1 MKVIGEKD
9 RDSNSENLE
18 LDSLD
23 RDIINLLR
31 TDGRMSF
38 REIAQHLDIPE
49 ATTRYR
55 VQRLLRSQIIK
66 ILAWPNPA
74 RTGNSNI
81 IIVWLTVENSYI
93 ETVAETL
100 TQFEEVRFV
109 AITAGSNNIVID
121 VYFEACE
128 KLFPFFQ
135 KLHQIEGII
144 KYESQTI
151 LKLLKAEYK
160 YTLS

>member
-1 MKVIGEKD
+1 MRKNKEP
-9 RDSNSENLE
+9 NLENIE
-18 LDSLD
+18 LDSID
-23 RDIINLLR
+23 REIINLLR
-31 TDGRMSF
+31 IDGRMSF
-38 REIAQHLDIPE
+38 REISQHLDIPE

-55 VQRLLRSQIIK
+55 VQRLLQSEIIK
-66 ILAWPNPA
+66 VLAWPNPA
-74 RTGNSNI
+74 RTENTNI
-81 IIVWLTVENSYI
+81 IIVWLTVENKCI
-93 ETVAETL
+93 EAVAETV

-121 VYFEACE
+121 VYFGTQE

-144 KYESQTI
+144 KYESQTV

>member
-1 MKVIGEKD
+1 MKKSKESGL
-9 RDSNSENLE
+9 ENLE
-18 LDSLD
+18 LDTMD

-31 TDGRMSF
+31 IDGRISF

-55 VQRLLRSQIIK
+55 VQRLLQSEIIK
-66 ILAWPNPA
+66 VLAWPNPA
-74 RTGNSNI
+74 RTENTNI
-81 IIVWLTVENSYI
+81 IIVWLTVENKYI
-93 ETVAETL
+93 EAVAEVL
-100 TQFEEVRFV
+100 TQLEEVRFV
-109 AITAGSNNIVID
+109 AITAGSSNIVID
-121 VYFEACE
+121 VYFGTQE

-144 KYESQTI
+144 KYESQTV

>member
-1 MKVIGEKD
+1 MIVRKD
-9 RDSNSENLE
+9 RFESENLE
-18 LDSLD
+18 LDSTD
-23 RDIINLLR
+23 RDIVDLLR

-38 REIAQHLDIPE
+38 REIARHLDIPE

-55 VQRLLRSQIIK
+55 VQRLLQSETIE
-66 ILAWPNPA
+66 ILARPNPA
-74 RTGNSNI
+74 KMENTNI
-81 IIVWLTVENSYI
+81 IILWLTVENNYV
-93 ETVAETL
+93 EAVAETL
-100 TQFEEVRFV
+100 ARLEEVRFV
-109 AITAGSNNIVID
+109 AITAGSYNIVID
-121 VYFEACE
+121 VHCGTQK

-135 KLHQIEGII
+135 KLHQIKGII

>member
-1 MKVIGEKD
+1 M
-9 RDSNSENLE
+9 RNLE
-18 LDSLD
+18 LDRLD

-31 TDGRMSF
+31 VDGRMSF

-49 ATTRYR
+49 ATARYR
-55 VQRLLRSQIIK
+55 VQRLLSSEIIK

-74 RTGNSNI
+74 LTGNANF
-81 IIVWLTVENSYI
+81 IIVWLTVKNTCV

-100 TQFEEVRFV
+100 SQFEEVRFV
-109 AITAGSNNIVID
+109 AITAGRYNIVVD
-121 VYFEACE
+121 VYFGEHE
-128 KLFPFFQ
+128 QLFAFFQ
-135 KLHQIEGII
+135 QLHEIPGII